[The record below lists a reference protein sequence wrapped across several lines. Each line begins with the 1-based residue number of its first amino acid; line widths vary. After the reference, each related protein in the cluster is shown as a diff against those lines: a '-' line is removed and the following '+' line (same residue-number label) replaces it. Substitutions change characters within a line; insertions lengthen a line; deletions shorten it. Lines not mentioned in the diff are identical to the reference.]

1 MFLSLFLLLLSFGV
15 NFVIDFFFWAVM
27 FSMAQPFCDTIL
39 FPAGNE
45 WELVTYFTLASILLP
60 VVFSGFGIMQ
70 GQLVWSMGGRR
81 AAGISYDRLAR
92 LLADICRRGGLGDP
106 HFFKLYVMEDATI
119 NACAL
124 GARHIVVNTGALE
137 QLDDRELEGI
147 LAHEMGH
154 LQHHH
159 TMVRLAIVGMGWFG
173 GVICFVYNFLAIASR
188 LIAWI
193 PFVGWLVTLWIL
205 FITWTHTFMTS
216 LLQIPLSLL
225 NAYGFRG
232 HEYEADA
239 YAAELGLADHLIQA
253 FKHMQ
258 YVYGN
263 QKSGFLSSLWDD
275 HPDTDKRIKRVQEIE
290 EQKIRNEMPP
300 EKSSIEEPTVR
311 EETRSEAWD
320 EGNKAAHEEPRL
332 QNGVRR
338 IKL

>member
-27 FSMAQPFCDTIL
+27 FSMAQPFCETIL

-45 WELVTYFTLASILLP
+45 WELVTYFAVASILLP

-81 AAGISYDRLAR
+81 ATGISYDRLAR
-92 LLADICRRGGLGDP
+92 LLADICRRGHLGDP
-106 HFFKLYVMEDATI
+106 HFFKLYVMEDASI

-137 QLDDRELEGI
+137 QLDDQELEGI

-173 GVICFVYNFLAIASR
+173 GVICFVHNFLAIASR
-188 LIAWI
+188 LITWI
-193 PFVGWLVTLWIL
+193 PLVGWIVTLWIL
-205 FITWTHTFMTS
+205 FITWTHNFMTN

-253 FKHMQ
+253 FEHMQ
-258 YVYGN
+258 YVYGH
-263 QKSGFLSSLWDD
+263 QKSGFLSSLWND
-275 HPDTDKRIKRVQEIE
+275 HPDMDKRIERLRE
-290 EQKIRNEMPP
+290 
-300 EKSSIEEPTVR
+300 SSR
-311 EETRSEAWD
+311 
-320 EGNKAAHEEPRL
+320 
-332 QNGVRR
+332 
-338 IKL
+338 